1 MRGFLSGIVVAILL
15 AVVVLCVALT
25 GHMNFRADEQPGA
38 VETHLAMKAV
48 DASTERNAPTISN
61 PVQAT
66 DENLRAAAGVYR
78 DNCAGC
84 HGDPATPQRPFGQSF
99 YPPAPQFANDAP
111 DMPENQN
118 YYLIQHGVRWT
129 GMPAWKATLTDV
141 QIWQLVTLLSH
152 FDKLTPEIKQEF
164 KKPIT
169 FTQQ

>member
-84 HGDPATPQRPFGQSF
+84 HGDGQGKS
-99 YPPAPQFANDAP
+99 PPV
-111 DMPENQN
+111 
-118 YYLIQHGVRWT
+118 HR
-129 GMPAWKATLTDV
+129 
-141 QIWQLVTLLSH
+141 LSRQGRH
-152 FDKLTPEIKQEF
+152 SSGGDDRHERG
-164 KKPIT
+164 
-169 FTQQ
+169 